1 MHTVVVP
8 LWSLLE
14 VCLEGRGVDQEQ
26 AAQAA
31 HLAIADAVNAEGALT
46 IEVVDQRLVIDG
58 DPVVHGVDT
67 FAATQAL
74 TAFLSDACVRRVQ
87 FSFDVTVDALAM
99 WGVHIVARSVLSTW
113 PAGVEVTQ
121 LLSPESS
128 QVVSPRLPPRPVVAG
143 ADSRLRSVF
152 LQHRLIAGLPAIAGV
167 DPMIAKLV
175 VEGIVDRLLQVPGGL
190 EPLMVLQQDEGLLRR
205 SVEVA
210 VLSVLFARRI
220 GWSAD
225 SLADVG
231 AAGLL
236 FDLGAVLDA
245 SSPAETS
252 FRWLLMRGEDDFW
265 LRSALVARRWRDADA
280 ASADQEG
287 PLSVVSVVR
296 MAVAVQEA
304 QEEGLDSLLASGAA
318 PVELVQVARSMLFA
332 G

>member
-1 MHTVVVP
+1 
-8 LWSLLE
+8 
-14 VCLEGRGVDQEQ
+14 
-26 AAQAA
+26 
-31 HLAIADAVNAEGALT
+31 
-46 IEVVDQRLVIDG
+46 
-58 DPVVHGVDT
+58 
-67 FAATQAL
+67 
-74 TAFLSDACVRRVQ
+74 
-87 FSFDVTVDALAM
+87 
-99 WGVHIVARSVLSTW
+99 
-113 PAGVEVTQ
+113 
-121 LLSPESS
+121 
-128 QVVSPRLPPRPVVAG
+128 
-143 ADSRLRSVF
+143 
-152 LQHRLIAGLPAIAGV
+152 
-167 DPMIAKLV
+167 MIAKLV